1 MKFMIKVLMFN
12 KLYGPSLGGVER
24 VVYDICEE
32 IKDKVEL
39 TVLCANTKPVTEIE
53 RKDKYTVIKS
63 ASLGRILSSVHLG
76 FATPWWWLRT
86 KNDIIHFHFPSPV
99 AEIYCLALYPR
110 KQPLIVS
117 YHADITGYNKALFFY
132 SPVLKKFLKR
142 ADRIIVSSPAILER
156 SPFLRKFQNKCA
168 IITPGIDIGRFKLS
182 DKNKQASLELREKF
196 PGRLLLFVGRLVA
209 YKGLDYLIKAM
220 ENIDATLLIVGDG
233 PEKSKLKSLA
243 KKLRVDKKIFFMG
256 KVIDEELSAYYH
268 ACDMFVLPSIND
280 KEEFGLVQLEAHAC
294 GKPVVSTALPTGVS
308 FANINGL
315 SGLVVPPKSAQD
327 LARAINKLLENEGL
341 RQQLGRQAKERAELK
356 FNRKIMAQNILDIYR
371 NFIP

>member
-1 MKFMIKVLMFN
+1 MIKVLMFN
-12 KLYGPSLGGVER
+12 KLYGPSLGGIER
-24 VVYDICEE
+24 IVYDICEE
-32 IKDKVEL
+32 IKDRVEL
-39 TVLCANTKPVTEIE
+39 TVLCANTKLLTEIE

-76 FATPWWWLRT
+76 LATPWWWLRT
-86 KNDIIHFHFPSPV
+86 KNDIVHFHFPSPI

-132 SPVLKKFLKR
+132 SPILKKFLKR

-156 SPFLRKFQNKCA
+156 SPFLRKFKNKCA
-168 IITPGIDIGRFKLS
+168 IIPPGIDIGRFRLS
-182 DKNKQASLELREKF
+182 DKNKQASLKLREKF

-233 PEKSKLKSLA
+233 PEKSKLKSLV
-243 KKLRVDKKIFFMG
+243 KKLGIDKRIFFIG
-256 KVIDEELSAYYH
+256 KVIDEELPAYYY

-327 LARAINKLLENEGL
+327 LARAINKLLGNEGL
-341 RQQLGRQAKERAELK
+341 RQQLGRQAKERVELK